1 MKAARVID
9 KNEIV
14 IEEIDKPVPDENKNI
29 LVRTKK
35 SWYMWF
41 R

>member
-14 IEEIDKPVPDENKNI
+14 IEEIDKPVPDEKQEYI
-29 LVRTKK
+29 
-35 SWYMWF
+35 S
-41 R
+41 